1 MSTTMKATKDG
12 TTISKE
18 TYEALRSS
26 ILLAQI
32 APGTKLTTSD
42 LCERFGASLGAVREA
57 LSHLHAEGL
66 VIAEA
71 RRGYTV
77 SPISVADLRDLT
89 QVRIDVEVLCLTR
102 SIEHGEIEWEAS
114 LVAAAHRLAK
124 NYRENFPDGSRNE
137 AFETAHDGF
146 HLALVSA
153 CGNPRLLRIRQQ
165 LFAESERYRR
175 VEASIGRARDA
186 AEEHRLIAKA
196 TLARNAKKASELL
209 AEHIARTA
217 EDIIGAMSDK
227 EAANR
232 RTPRKAAKSR

>member
-1 MSTTMKATKDG
+1 MKATKDG
-12 TTISKE
+12 STISKE

-66 VIAEA
+66 VTAEA

-77 SPISVADLRDLT
+77 SPVSVADLRNLT
-89 QVRIDVEVLCLTR
+89 QVRIDIETLCLSR
-102 SIEHGEIEWEAS
+102 SIERGEIEWEAN
-114 LVAAAHRLAK
+114 LVAATHRLTK
-124 NYRENFPDGSRNE
+124 NYRENAPDGSLNE
-137 AFETAHDGF
+137 AFESAHDAF

-153 CGNPRLLRIRQQ
+153 CDNPRLLRIRQQ
-165 LFAESERYRR
+165 LFAEGERYRR
-175 VEASIGRARDA
+175 VEASISRARDSA
-186 AEEHRLIAKA
+186 AEHRLIAKT
-196 TLARNAKKASELL
+196 TLARNAKKATELL

-217 EDIIGAMSDK
+217 EDIISAMSDR
-227 EAANR
+227 ETAVR
-232 RTPRKAAKSR
+232 RSLRKVAKHSER